1 MEDKVE
7 FFLLS
12 QRAEGIHAAPHFG
25 RISVDERR
33 SRAGMD
39 GWAIGQTLVIA
50 RAAGALCL
58 TYGSWGGHRRKP
70 DREDAPADG
79 AGRHHD
85 WGATDGMTCT
95 FSPSGGNGGN
105 GDPQSTLKS
114 SCPPVDNSGNVKM
127 GSRSPRLG

>member
-1 MEDKVE
+1 M
-7 FFLLS
+7 
-12 QRAEGIHAAPHFG
+12 PHF
-25 RISVDERR
+25 ISAEISIDERR

-58 TYGSWGGHRRKP
+58 AYGSWGGHRRKP

-85 WGATDGMTCT
+85 WGATDGMTLH
-95 FSPSGGNGGN
+95 FFAKRREWWQRRPAADAKKLVSAGRR
-105 GDPQSTLKS
+105 QWE
-114 SCPPVDNSGNVKM
+114 
-127 GSRSPRLG
+127 R